1 MGGAAALSQ
10 PPSLEPCLN
19 LMNQKQDRRGPPRTI
34 QDTVPQ
40 EGRMQKRLKSQK
52 WSKWGQFSF
61 ILPLISYVPTA
72 CFLTF
77 PSNFPRPLSHLL
89 VQRGFSLSLSLS
101 LSVSNIREGTRW
113 RDGWP
118 FLLLVLW
125 LPQGGADE
133 QWSCTVLSAFPDP
146 C

>member
-1 MGGAAALSQ
+1 MGGAAAPSQ

-19 LMNQKQDRRGPPRTI
+19 LMSQKQDRRGPPRTI

-61 ILPLISYVPTA
+61 ILPMNLLCSHCLLLDIS
-72 CFLTF
+72 LK
-77 PSNFPRPLSHLL
+77 
-89 VQRGFSLSLSLS
+89 FSKTLEPFISPKRILSLSLT
-101 LSVSNIREGTRW
+101 LSNIREGTRW

-125 LPQGGADE
+125 LPQGGAAE
-133 QWSCTVLSAFPDP
+133 QWS
-146 C
+146 